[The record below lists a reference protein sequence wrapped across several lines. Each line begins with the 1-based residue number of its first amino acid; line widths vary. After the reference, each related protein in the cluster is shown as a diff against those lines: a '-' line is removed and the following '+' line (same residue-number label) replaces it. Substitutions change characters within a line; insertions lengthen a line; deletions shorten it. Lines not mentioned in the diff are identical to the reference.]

1 MKIREIRVVNDV
13 KMLEMTL
20 VDNTPGE
27 AGIVVSHLGFGSARR
42 AKMLVGDVIHYINGV
57 KVTSHG
63 QAFDVMRSC
72 TCRDLIFSLVGTPRK
87 LEIDKTQPGKL
98 EITLANRTKGR
109 SGVEVEKVGV
119 MGLAAAAGIAVGDI
133 VLSINGSL
141 VNDHASAIVMLDSS
155 ERFIE
160 LVVGE
165 RCDEHDDM
173 PQFYESDVPSG
184 GGSAYRLWG
193 DDSLHLTGI

>member
-1 MKIREIRVVNDV
+1 MKIREVRIVNDV
-13 KMLEMTL
+13 NMLDMTL
-20 VDNTPGE
+20 VDNVPGE
-27 AGIVVSHLGFGSARR
+27 AGVVVSHLGFGSARR

-57 KVTSHG
+57 KVTSHA

-72 TCRDLIFSLVGTPRK
+72 ICRELIFSLVGSARK

-98 EITLANRTKGR
+98 EITLANRKKGR
-109 SGVEVEKVGV
+109 AGVEVEKVGV
-119 MGLAAAAGIAVGDI
+119 MGLAAAAGISVGDV

-141 VNDHASAIVMLDSS
+141 VYDHQSAIVMLDSS

-165 RCDEHDDM
+165 RCDDHDDV
-173 PQFYESDVPSG
+173 PQFYEIDVPSG

-193 DDSLHLTGI
+193 DDSAHLTGI